1 MRNIFNW
8 VTWLTAVGLAILL
21 TLIQFGFAVMFDDYG
36 RLTLF
41 WIVASVII
49 SVASQSGLFL
59 APWVVSWKVRYKILV
74 ALLMLPSIWM
84 LLGEFSEDLG
94 IGFDGHS
101 LRQPSE
107 HVLELVVILAIL
119 AVYTGQLV
127 RVVSCLVNRRHIT
140 G

>member
-1 MRNIFNW
+1 MKSVFNW
-8 VTWLTAVGLAILL
+8 VTWLTAIGLAVLL

-49 SVASQSGLFL
+49 GAASQAGLFL
-59 APWVVSWKVRYKILV
+59 APWAAGWKAGYKISV
-74 ALLMLPSIWM
+74 ALLMLPSVWM

-101 LRQPSE
+101 LRQPSA
-107 HVLELVVILAIL
+107 HLLELVVITALL
-119 AVYTGQLV
+119 AVYAGQLV
-127 RVVSCLVNRRHIT
+127 RVVGSLFKRRVIDA
-140 G
+140 